1 MSLYLHFRFLT
12 SVRPCGQ
19 RISFPGMKS
28 STYWA
33 FIAQPCHSNLG
44 SRGHAHLHRFSVIHN
59 VLVLR
64 WRVKDGH
71 AIDALNL
78 DEYRISELQHQSRL
92 SNWSGS
98 MAHSAKTAPN
108 LGASFSSSTIRASA
122 PTLPPPHHTLTLSMI
137 LSPDY

>member
-1 MSLYLHFRFLT
+1 MSAMDRLQLT
-12 SVRPCGQ
+12 IPSKLREFKYRWEQKQEGTKIMINSTTACIFDIGAAVR
-19 RISFPGMKS
+19 
-28 STYWA
+28 TED
-33 FIAQPCHSNLG
+33 LL
-44 SRGHAHLHRFSVIHN
+44 SR
-59 VLVLR
+59 
-64 WRVKDGH
+64 DGH

-122 PTLPPPHHTLTLSMI
+122 PTLRPPHHTLIHSMI